1 MATCMY
7 CTCIYVFSNVTRQG
21 GPVVAL
27 VYPAKWSLAC
37 NCTALR
43 TRMHTMYVRTFV
55 LTYVCM
61 TWYMRTLIPCKLHG
75 LFRFS

>member
-43 TRMHTMYVRTFV
+43 TRIVC
-55 LTYVCM
+55 TYVCVHDM
-61 TWYMRTLIPCKLHG
+61 VHAYPYTV
-75 LFRFS
+75 